1 MWSVNCLLG
10 NKADPG
16 IADYCPSS
24 SVVQCSPLTFYGHW
38 TDSCLW
44 VYFQLSFFTSSPP
57 CTHNCVHAAMHAKVW
72 EMVTTSLRGRSGIG
86 SEREDISVLLLSW
99 VSVTE
104 NRIES
109 CPHITL
115 TAAPHGQLHFDT
127 LFLVARKWQQYLKK
141 GLKLGTWKNECQFI
155 VSAKTWYSVRSCWFS
170 NPHQQPT
177 TFPLP
182 ITYFF
187 QFSTVLDL
195 MFLCIAVAC
204 INKYPSSSSTELS
217 M

>member
-1 MWSVNCLLG
+1 MAIGQILASEFIFSLVSLLPPHPAHTIVSVQPCMPRCEKWLQ
-10 NKADPG
+10 PG
-16 IADYCPSS
+16 KC
-24 SVVQCSPLTFYGHW
+24 
-38 TDSCLW
+38 
-44 VYFQLSFFTSSPP
+44 
-57 CTHNCVHAAMHAKVW
+57 
-72 EMVTTSLRGRSGIG
+72 LRGTSGVG
-86 SEREDISVLLLSW
+86 SEISVLLLSW

-127 LFLVARKWQQYLKK
+127 LFLVARKGQQYLKK
-141 GLKLGTWKNECQFI
+141 GLKLGSWKNECQFI

-187 QFSTVLDL
+187 QFSEVLDL